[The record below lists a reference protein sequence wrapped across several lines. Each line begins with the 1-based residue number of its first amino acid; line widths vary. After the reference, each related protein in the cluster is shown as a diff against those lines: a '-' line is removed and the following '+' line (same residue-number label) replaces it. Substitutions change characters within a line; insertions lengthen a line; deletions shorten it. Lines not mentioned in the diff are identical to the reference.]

1 MILEAQMPST
11 FGAPERSPP
20 TPLIHPRPVPAD
32 PDALLPELQVT
43 LTALTDLEIRHEI
56 ELDCLEEWSGQDR
69 VKRSL
74 YAEREWAY
82 QQARDAHLER
92 LAGLRE
98 RIMGHH

>member
-1 MILEAQMPST
+1 MPST
-11 FGAPERSPP
+11 FVAQQRAMS
-20 TPLIHPRPVPAD
+20 TALVHPSPVPAELD
-32 PDALLPELQVT
+32 DLMPELQVA
-43 LTALTDLEIRHEI
+43 LAALTDLEIRHEI

-74 YAEREWAY
+74 YAERECEYERTRA
-82 QQARDAHLER
+82 AHVQR

>member
-1 MILEAQMPST
+1 MSSA
-11 FGAPERSPP
+11 FVAPEQSPP
-20 TPLIHPRPVPAD
+20 TPLIHTCPVPAD
-32 PDALLPELQVT
+32 PGDLLPELQVT
-43 LTALTDLEIRHEI
+43 LTALTDLEVRHEI
-56 ELDCLEEWSGQDR
+56 VLDCLEEWSGQDR